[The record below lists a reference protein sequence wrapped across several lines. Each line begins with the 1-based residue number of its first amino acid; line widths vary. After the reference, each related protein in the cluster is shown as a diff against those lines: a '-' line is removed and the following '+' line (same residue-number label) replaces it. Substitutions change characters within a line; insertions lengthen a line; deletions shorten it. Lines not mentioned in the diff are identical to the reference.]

1 MSDSTDGTAADGAGA
16 ELERLH
22 LEWQQLEQRRSRL
35 SVRSATSS
43 ASLHSRIPPPPSLD
57 PGLHSN
63 SNRSGLNG
71 TSPIKHQKLEEE
83 REALRLALSRGR
95 SGASTRQRNPLS
107 LSSHGTDDNERAG
120 ELERDGLRAKVAT
133 IEQDNNQLQSQLAE
147 YQKQTEALQRRLEEQ
162 HSIVSDLTAGLQRSE
177 AGAKHSKEM

>member
-1 MSDSTDGTAADGAGA
+1 MSDSTDGTVADGAGA

-22 LEWQQLEQRRSRL
+22 LEWKQLEQRRSRL
-35 SVRSATSS
+35 SVRSASS
-43 ASLHSRIPPPPSLD
+43 SGSFHSRVPELNS
-57 PGLHSN
+57 S
-63 SNRSGLNG
+63 SNRSGMNG
-71 TSPIKHQKLEEE
+71 LSPTKHQKLEEE

-95 SGASTRQRNPLS
+95 SGASATKQRNPLS

-120 ELERDGLRAKVAT
+120 ELERDGLRARVAT
-133 IEQDNNQLQSQLAE
+133 IEQDNNQLQAQLAE
-147 YQKQTEALQRRLEEQ
+147 YQKRTEALQRRLEEQ